1 MADLGGACCREVFLE
16 NEVHEALDFLLQVE
30 ISKLIIKDWM
40 SVVNLRLFWKYF
52 HVSRKVHN
60 SKLVGMLTVH
70 EDDVQLFHIWGQR
83 DQLSSL

>member
-16 NEVHEALDFLLQVE
+16 NEVHEALEFLAQVE

-40 SVVNLRLFWKYF
+40 LADNLRLFWKYL

-60 SKLVGMLTVH
+60 SKLVGMVAVH
-70 EDDVQLFHIWGQR
+70 ENDV
-83 DQLSSL
+83 